1 MVCLSAL
8 CTTIYETYMLNKYCY
23 QHTSVYKCIQKNIC
37 STYNLHIYISNDGLW
52 FDIFPVIKRRKYQS
66 RLSVCYFTRNGSDV
80 SSITYKPTTSEL
92 VPLSLLSKLY
102 HSFKQCHIGLYTG
115 ISKQNLNTALTF
127 FQKSSYM

>member
-23 QHTSVYKCIQKNIC
+23 QHTSVYKCIPKK

-52 FDIFPVIKRRKYQS
+52 FALFPVMKRRKYQS

-92 VPLSLLSKLY
+92 VHYLYCPSCIIVLSSVILVY
-102 HSFKQCHIGLYTG
+102 IQVY
-115 ISKQNLNTALTF
+115 LN
-127 FQKSSYM
+127 KI